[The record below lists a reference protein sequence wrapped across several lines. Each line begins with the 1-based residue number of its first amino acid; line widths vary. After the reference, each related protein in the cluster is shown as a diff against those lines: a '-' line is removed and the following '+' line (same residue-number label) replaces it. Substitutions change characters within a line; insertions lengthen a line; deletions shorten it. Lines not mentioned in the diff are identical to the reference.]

1 MSPQQLVARFK
12 PAEGFSYILHWG
24 LVVLLPVVVFV
35 LVRTHFGAQAAGIII
50 LSKWRM
56 FAVRPR
62 YWPANIRANA
72 VDIIVGLSLLIFMVQ
87 STSIGLQLLWALA
100 YGVWLLFIK
109 PGTEILMVSLQA
121 GLGQLLGFMALYLGW
136 TTAPL
141 YGLVIASG
149 GICYLAARH
158 FFDSFD
164 EPYSKLLSYLWGYF
178 GAALCWVLGHWLL
191 FYGVIAQPTLLL
203 LVIGYGLA
211 ALYYL
216 DHYNR
221 LSKLLRREFIFIMIA
236 IVAVVLAFSH
246 WGNKIV

>member
-1 MSPQQLVARFK
+1 MRQLVARLK
-12 PAEGFSYILHWG
+12 PAEGFSPVLHWG
-24 LVVLLPVVVFV
+24 LVVLLPVLIFV
-35 LVRTHFGAQAAGIII
+35 LVRIHFVQLAVAIII

-62 YWPANIRANA
+62 YWPANIRSNA
-72 VDIIVGLSLLIFMVQ
+72 IDIIVGLSLLIFMVH
-87 STSIGLQLLWALA
+87 SGSAPWQLLWMLL
-100 YGVWLLFIK
+100 YGVWLLLIK

-121 GLGQLLGFMALYLGW
+121 MIGQLVGLMALFLVW

-141 YGLVIASG
+141 YGLVIATG

-158 FFDSFD
+158 YCDSFD

-178 GAALCWVLGHWLL
+178 GAALVWVLGHWLL
-191 FYGVIAQPTLLL
+191 FYGVVAQPTLLL
-203 LVIGYGLA
+203 LVLGYGLA

-216 DHYNR
+216 DHRER
-221 LSKLLRREFIFIMIA
+221 LTKLLQREFIFIMVA
-236 IVAVVLAFSH
+236 IVVVVLAFSH